1 MAKHIFILVFILTSF
16 LSNGQMKKFDP
27 YRALK
32 NKNIYDIVEYSSI
45 DSLNYIIVARK
56 AKTSSPT
63 SPIMYVQYIAR
74 YDQLT
79 NEFKVTKLE
88 NEKSANYFRENNN
101 YIKINS
107 EIFRIRQNKNSSS
120 LFLDKFENDNFTK
133 STQPFF
139 SDDSLLYNLFPKFIK
154 TENEFYFVVF
164 DNENPNQ
171 TQCVI
176 FEFDK
181 SSLNL
186 LNKTVIKS
194 FPNQKDIEYRQIF
207 LLNDEIGFYYK
218 TFENGEFK
226 YQIVH
231 LRDQEIIK
239 GEINQ
244 FNENESFILNNS
256 LKKSK
261 SNLYFYTLNLTK
273 EEKILSVSI
282 SELSMDDLELVNVA
296 EQVLSSE
303 TLILDYF
310 PDLTNEHANT
320 VTQSA
325 YLRKNLF
332 LFDMVPDKN
341 GDVYF
346 FTMSTIPSGSQTF
359 YNDILIT
366 KLSNGEIEWTQKV
379 RRGSLVDSNPT
390 NLIEYSP
397 KSPYPIINN
406 TENEIE
412 LITLDC
418 KPFFDSNGN
427 YIPNLKNKIYIND
440 GIIPVKISIDKKSG
454 AITRS
459 LIQE

>member
-32 NKNIYDIVEYSSI
+32 NENILDIVRYSSI

-63 SPIMYVQYIAR
+63 SLILYVQYIAR
-74 YDQLT
+74 YDQLSD
-79 NEFKVTKLE
+79 EFKATKLE
-88 NEKSANYFRENNN
+88 NEESINYFQERNN

-107 EIFRIRQNKNSSS
+107 DIFRIRQNKNSSS

-139 SDDSLLYNLFPKFIK
+139 TDDSLVYSLSPKFKK
-154 TENEFYFVVF
+154 TENEFYFIVF
-164 DNENPNQ
+164 DSENPNKA
-171 TQCVI
+171 QCVI

-186 LNKTVIKS
+186 INKTVIKS
-194 FPNQKDIEYRQIF
+194 FPNQKDIDYREF
-207 LLNDEIGFYYK
+207 FSLNDEIGFYYK
-218 TFENGEFK
+218 TLENGEFK
-226 YQIVH
+226 YQIILVK
-231 LRDQEIIK
+231 DKEIIK
-239 GEINQ
+239 GEINHLD
-244 FNENESFILNNS
+244 ENESFILHNT
-256 LKKSK
+256 LEKSN

-273 EEKILSVSI
+273 KEKILSVSI
-282 SELSMDDLELVNVA
+282 SELSMDDLEVVNVA
-296 EQVLSSE
+296 EQVISSE

-310 PDLTNEHANT
+310 PDLTNDQANT

-325 YLRKNLF
+325 FLRKDLY
-332 LFDMVPDKN
+332 LFDMVTDEN

-346 FTMSTIPSGSQTF
+346 FAMATVASESQTF
-359 YNDILIT
+359 YNDMFVT

-379 RRGSLVDSNPT
+379 RRGSLVASNPT

-397 KSPYPIINN
+397 KSPYPTINN
-406 TENEIE
+406 NENEIE

-427 YIPNLKNKIYIND
+427 YIPNLKNKNYIND

>member
-139 SDDSLLYNLFPKFIK
+139 SDDSLVFNLFPKFIK

-181 SSLNL
+181 SSLNIV
-186 LNKTVIKS
+186 NKTVIKS

-226 YQIVH
+226 YQIVQ

-244 FNENESFILNNS
+244 FNENESFILNSS

-282 SELSMDDLELVNVA
+282 SELSMDDLEVVNVS
-296 EQVLSSE
+296 EQVISSE

-332 LFDMVPDKN
+332 LFDMVTDKN

>member
-1 MAKHIFILVFILTSF
+1 MAKHIFILVLILTSF
-16 LSNGQMKKFDP
+16 LSNGQMKEFDP
-27 YRALK
+27 YFALK
-32 NKNIYDIVEYSSI
+32 NKNIRDIVYYSSI

-63 SPIMYVQYIAR
+63 SPLIYVQYIAR
-74 YDQLT
+74 YDQLS
-79 NEFKVTKLE
+79 NEFKATKLV
-88 NEKSANYFRENNN
+88 NEKSMNYLRENNN

-139 SDDSLLYNLFPKFIK
+139 TDDSLVYSLFPKFIK

-164 DNENPNQ
+164 DSENSNQ

-181 SSLNL
+181 TSLNL
-186 LNKTVIKS
+186 INKTVIKS
-194 FPNQKDIEYRQIF
+194 FPNQKDIDYRQIF
-207 LLNDEIGFYYK
+207 LLNDGIGFYYK
-218 TFENGEFK
+218 TLENGEFK
-226 YQIVH
+226 YQIVQ

-244 FNENESFILNNS
+244 FNENESFILNSTLIN
-256 LKKSK
+256 SK
-261 SNLYFYTLNLTK
+261 SNLYFYMLNLTR

-282 SELSMDDLELVNVA
+282 SELSMDDLEVVNVA
-296 EQVLSSE
+296 EQVISSE

-310 PDLTNEHANT
+310 PDLTNDQANT

-325 YLRKNLF
+325 FLRKDLY
-332 LFDMVPDKN
+332 LFDMVTDKN

-346 FTMSTIPSGSQTF
+346 FAMATVASESQTF
-359 YNDILIT
+359 YNDMFVT
-366 KLSNGEIEWTQKV
+366 KLSNGAIEWTQKV

-418 KPFFDSNGN
+418 KPFFDINGN
-427 YIPNLKNKIYIND
+427 YIPNLKNKNYIND

-454 AITRS
+454 AIKRS

>member
-1 MAKHIFILVFILTSF
+1 MAKHIFIIILILTSF
-16 LSNGQMKKFDP
+16 LVNGQIKKFDP

-139 SDDSLLYNLFPKFIK
+139 SDDSLVYNLFPKFIK

-181 SSLNL
+181 SSLNIV
-186 LNKTVIKS
+186 NKTVIKS

-226 YQIVH
+226 YQIVQ

-282 SELSMDDLELVNVA
+282 SELSADDLEVVNVA
-296 EQVLSSE
+296 EQVISSE

-332 LFDMVPDKN
+332 LFDMVTDKN

-406 TENEIE
+406 NENEME